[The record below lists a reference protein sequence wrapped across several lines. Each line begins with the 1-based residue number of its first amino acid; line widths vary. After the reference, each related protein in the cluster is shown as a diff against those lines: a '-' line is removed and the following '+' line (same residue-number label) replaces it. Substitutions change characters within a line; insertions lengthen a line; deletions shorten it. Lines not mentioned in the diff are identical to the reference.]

1 MTFIASLA
9 SVLPEPVLPELLYVL
24 SAVLFIL
31 SLRWMSE
38 VKTSRRGNLAGAV
51 GMLVA
56 VIATVFAVGLQ
67 QYSLVVLALIIGG
80 IAGALMALKMPMT
93 AVPQRTA
100 ISHAFGALA
109 AALVGTAEFF
119 HNTPNIDAFTMA
131 ILGLEVILGYLTFTG
146 SIIAFLKLQELISG
160 RPMIYPYRRVISILV
175 LGGALVAGI
184 FLVLNPST
192 IWLFV
197 LMVLLSL
204 IFGKL
209 LVLSIGAADMPTVI
223 AILNSFAGLS
233 AAGLGFVLNNKLL
246 IVAGALDGSSGFI
259 LALLMCKAMNRS
271 FANVLFGGFGSA
283 AKAEGSGGS
292 EGVHAVQKTMKSMDV
307 EEAAPLLAYA
317 RSVIIVPGYGMA
329 VAQAQHAVHDL
340 MDMLEAKGVKVHF
353 AIHPVAGRMP
363 GHMNV
368 LLAEADV
375 PYEQLKEMDAIN
387 HEFKHTDVALVV
399 GANDIVNP
407 GATHNKGSP
416 IYGMPILK
424 AHEAK
429 TVLVIKRSAGGV
441 GFAGIQNELFT
452 YPNTSMVYG
461 DAKEVMNKLVQ
472 CVKEI

>member
-1 MTFIASLA
+1 MITEY
-9 SVLPEPVLPELLYVL
+9 VYVL
-24 SAVLFIL
+24 SAVLFVL
-31 SLRWMSE
+31 SLKWMSD
-38 VKTSRRGNLAGAV
+38 VKTSRKGNVAGAV
-51 GMLVA
+51 GMVLA
-56 VIATVFAVGLQ
+56 VIATLMA
-67 QYSLVVLALIIGG
+67 YSFGRYDLIALSVVAGMIIG
-80 IAGALMALKMPMT
+80 APMALKMPMT

-131 ILGLEVILGYLTFTG
+131 ILGLEVIFGYLTFTG

-246 IVAGALDGSSGFI
+246 IVAGALDGSSGLI

-271 FANVLFGGFGSA
+271 FANVLFGGFGRV
-283 AKAEGSGGS
+283 AKAEGS
-292 EGVHAVQKTMKSMDV
+292 EGCHAIQKTMKSLDV

-317 RSVIIVPGYGMA
+317 YSVMVVPGYGMA

-340 MDMLEAKGVKVHF
+340 MDVLEAKGVKIHF

-387 HEFKHTDVALVV
+387 HELKHTDVALVV
-399 GANDIVNP
+399 
-407 GATHNKGSP
+407 
-416 IYGMPILK
+416 
-424 AHEAK
+424 
-429 TVLVIKRSAGGV
+429 
-441 GFAGIQNELFT
+441 
-452 YPNTSMVYG
+452 
-461 DAKEVMNKLVQ
+461 
-472 CVKEI
+472 